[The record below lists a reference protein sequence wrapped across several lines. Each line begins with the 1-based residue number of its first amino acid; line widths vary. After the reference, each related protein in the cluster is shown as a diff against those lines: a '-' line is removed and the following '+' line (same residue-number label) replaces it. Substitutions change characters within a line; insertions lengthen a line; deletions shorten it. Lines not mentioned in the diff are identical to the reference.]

1 MFFKKVRA
9 ALTPRSALLR
19 TKLQNGAIV
28 EGYNRAGHGG
38 RGVYVFGDSL
48 EPELCH
54 LQHFIGAG
62 QVFVDVGANVGVFT
76 VKAAKEV
83 GNEGLVIAIE
93 PFIETAVR
101 LSHNVQA
108 NGYRNV
114 RIRNFCI
121 GRETQQSRLYL
132 NKGKPNSFGLVP
144 KGDAE
149 SISVLSVSLD
159 DLCRWENLERL
170 DYLKIDAEG
179 AEGAVLAGGQEAI
192 SRFRPIVQVE
202 VTLSDSSLS
211 LNYFRF
217 AAPNSMN
224 NVFIPAEN
232 AKAIETATK
241 LGWAEIETRQP
252 ARVPALAD
260 ARA

>member
-1 MFFKKVRA
+1 MTLLKKVRA

-19 TKLQNGAIV
+19 TRLQNGAIV
-28 EGYNRAGHGG
+28 EGYNRAGYGG
-38 RGVYVFGDSL
+38 RGVYIFGDSL

-54 LQHFIGAG
+54 LQRFLGAG
-62 QVFVDVGANVGVFT
+62 HVFVDVGANVGVFT

-93 PFIETAVR
+93 PFVETALR

-121 GRETQQSRLYL
+121 GRDTGHGRLYL

-144 KGDAE
+144 NGLAE

-159 DLCRWENLERL
+159 DLCRWESLERL

-179 AEGAVLAGGQEAI
+179 AEATVLEGAQETV

-202 VTLSDSSLS
+202 VTICESTLGS
-211 LNYFRF
+211 NYRRF
-217 AAPNSMN
+217 AAPGSMN
-224 NVFIPAEN
+224 HVFIPAEK
-232 AKAIETATK
+232 AKAIETATQ
-241 LGWAEIETRQP
+241 LGWAEVETP
-252 ARVPALAD
+252 LTA
-260 ARA
+260 